1 MDIVNWQV
9 LDEAAQEA
17 VLTRPAQTN
26 GAKVQ
31 AIVEDIIKNIK
42 EKGDEALRTYSQTLD
57 KYDGVLQVAQD
68 EIKEASSKISPKLKA
83 AIDAA
88 YRNIYKFHAA
98 QEPACV
104 TLETYPGII
113 CQSVTE
119 PIEKVGLYVPGGS
132 APLVSTALMI
142 AVPAQIAGCSEVVLC
157 SPPPVGPAILYAASL
172 CGVTKI
178 FNIGGAHAVAAMAY
192 GTQSVPKVQKIFGPG
207 NQFVTMAKRL
217 VSDDPRGAAIDMP
230 AGPSEVLV
238 IADDEANPAFVAADL
253 LSQAEHG
260 PDSQVMLLAL
270 SDSFVQKTLDEV
282 EKFLQILPRASI
294 ARQALSHSHAILC
307 KDLGEAAAISNAYAP
322 EHLIVQVKDP
332 KALAGSLRHAGSIFL
347 GAYTTES
354 LGDYA
359 QGTNHTLPT
368 YGYAK
373 TASALGTADYRRRY
387 TISQASPEGLKG
399 LSEVVST
406 LADAEGLGAHKLA
419 VTVRVDD
426 LNNRS

>member
-1 MDIVNWQV
+1 MDIVNWQN
-9 LDEAAQEA
+9 LDEKAQEA
-17 VLTRPAQTN
+17 ALTRPAQTN

-42 EKGDEALRTYSQTLD
+42 EKGDEALKTYSQTLD
-57 KYDGVLQVAQD
+57 KYEGVWQVKEE
-68 EIKEASSKISPKLKA
+68 EIKEASSKISPELKA

-88 YRNIYKFHAA
+88 YKNIYKFHAA
-98 QEPACV
+98 QEPVSV
-104 TLETYPGII
+104 TLETYPGIV
-113 CQSVTE
+113 CQSVSE

-192 GTQSVPKVQKIFGPG
+192 GTKSVPKVQKIFGPG

-238 IADDEANPAFVAADL
+238 IADDEANPRFVAADL

-270 SDSFVQKTLDEV
+270 SEEFVQKTLDEV
-282 EKFLQILPRASI
+282 EKFLQILPRANI
-294 ARQALSHSHAILC
+294 ARQALSHSHAVLC
-307 KDLGEAAAISNAYAP
+307 KDLQEAAAISNAYAP

-332 KALAGSLRHAGSIFL
+332 KALVGSLRHAGSIFL

-399 LSEVVST
+399 LSGVVST

>member
-1 MDIVNWQV
+1 MDIVNWQN
-9 LDEAAQEA
+9 LDEKAQEA

-42 EKGDEALRTYSQTLD
+42 EKGDEALKIYSQTLD
-57 KYDGVLQVAQD
+57 KYEGVWQVKEE
-68 EIKEASSKISPKLKA
+68 EIKEASSKISPELKA

-88 YRNIYKFHAA
+88 YENIYKFHAS
-98 QEPACV
+98 QEPVSV
-104 TLETYPGII
+104 TLETYPGIV
-113 CQSVTE
+113 CQSVSE

-192 GTQSVPKVQKIFGPG
+192 GTESVPKVQKIFGPG

-238 IADDEANPAFVAADL
+238 IADNEANPRFVAADL

-270 SDSFVQKTLDEV
+270 SEEFVQKTLDEV
-282 EKFLQILPRASI
+282 EKFLQILPRANI
-294 ARQALSHSHAILC
+294 ARQALSHSHAVLC
-307 KDLGEAAAISNAYAP
+307 KDLQEAAAISNAYAP

-332 KALAGSLRHAGSIFL
+332 KALVGSLRHAGSIFL

-399 LSEVVST
+399 LSGVVST